1 MVVSKQS
8 GPERRETDRLFHA
21 LADPTRRDIV
31 IETLAHE
38 RSVSELARIY
48 PMSFAAVQ
56 KHVAVLAEAGL
67 VSKHRH
73 GREQLVRGEIERIHD
88 VHRLLDELEI
98 AWRARLDRF
107 GEVLADTTGDRSR
120 STRRREAP

>member
-1 MVVSKQS
+1 MAK
-8 GPERRETDRLFHA
+8 RRRTDRLFHA

-31 IETLAHE
+31 AETLVHE
-38 RSVSELARIY
+38 RSVSDLARLY

-67 VSKHRH
+67 VSKRRH
-73 GREQLVRGEIERIHD
+73 GREQLVRGEIDRIRD
-88 VHRLLDELEI
+88 VRRLLDELEV

-107 GEVLADTTGDRSR
+107 GTVLAGSTTDTSP
-120 STRRREAP
+120 SVPRREEP